1 MQTLSHSQVLI
12 RVGHSAYR
20 GANAYRL
27 CFSKAQAIRVLCNR
41 GVKRN
46 EARAAVSKALQDQ
59 GATVYGEHS
68 QVVEIANE
76 APSIEKGYYI
86 HSYQE
91 LRSLWV
97 SASEL

>member
-1 MQTLSHSQVLI
+1 MTILSHSQALI

-27 CFSKAQAIRVLCNR
+27 CFSKAQAVRVLCNR
-41 GVKRN
+41 GVKRT
-46 EARAAVSKALQDQ
+46 EARAAVSRALQNQ

-76 APSIEKGYYI
+76 APSIVKGYYI
-86 HSYQE
+86 HSYQK
-91 LRSLWV
+91 LRSLWA

>member
-1 MQTLSHSQVLI
+1 MQTLTHSQALI

-27 CFSKAQAIRVLCNR
+27 CFSKAQAVRVLCNR
-41 GVKRN
+41 GVKRT
-46 EARAAVSKALQDQ
+46 EARAAVSRALQNQ
-59 GATVYGEHS
+59 GTTVYGEHS

-86 HSYQE
+86 HSYQK
-91 LRSLWV
+91 LRSLWA